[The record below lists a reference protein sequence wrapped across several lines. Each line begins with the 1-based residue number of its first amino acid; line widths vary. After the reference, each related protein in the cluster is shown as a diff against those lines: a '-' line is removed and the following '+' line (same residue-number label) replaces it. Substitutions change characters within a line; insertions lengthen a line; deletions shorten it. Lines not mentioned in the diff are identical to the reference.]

1 MRIVTDGTRRS
12 RYRGVGDGRGRRFF
26 VELLERLLVLFE
38 QLLVVFEGILQ
49 FVVFVVVVQFIFVV
63 ELVIPIEL
71 VIRELVL
78 FEFDFESRLQ

>member
-12 RYRGVGDGRGRRFF
+12 RYRGVGDGRGRRLF

-49 FVVFVVVVQFIFVV
+49 FVVFVVVQFNVVV

-78 FEFDFESRLQ
+78 FEFEFESRLQ